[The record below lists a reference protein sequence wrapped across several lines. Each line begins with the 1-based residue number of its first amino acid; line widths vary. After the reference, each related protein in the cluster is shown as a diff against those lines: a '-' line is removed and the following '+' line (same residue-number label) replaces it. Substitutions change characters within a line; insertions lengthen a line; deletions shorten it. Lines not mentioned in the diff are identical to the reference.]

1 MSNYCKS
8 CEYSVTKKT
17 GEGACPF
24 NYLYWNFVDEQ
35 REAFEVSGRNSF
47 MVNMFDKKSN
57 KDKKAIKESTK
68 HFLNQLDRYSV

>member
-1 MSNYCKS
+1 
-8 CEYSVTKKT
+8 
-17 GEGACPF
+17 F